1 MSLTIRYLDLSHED
15 VAYLRNA
22 LGGYEVYFNRV
33 GNATTL
39 TASGDMSDML
49 AILKVTSKY
58 QHQSFMLRQ

>member
-1 MSLTIRYLDLSHED
+1 MSLTIRYLDLSNED
-15 VAYLRNA
+15 VAYLRSD
-22 LGGYEVYFNRV
+22 LGRYEVYFNRV

-58 QHQSFMLRQ
+58 HHQSFMLRQ

>member
-15 VAYLRNA
+15 VAYLRNS

-58 QHQSFMLRQ
+58 HHQSFMLRQ

>member
-15 VAYLRNA
+15 IAYLRNA
-22 LGGYEVYFNRV
+22 LGGHEVYFNQV

-39 TASGDMSDML
+39 TAHGDMSDML

-58 QHQSFMLRQ
+58 HHQNFTLRQ